1 MARKSKIRTKTEIMT
16 YAVAVTTEEVF
27 RAIRTEKEE
36 TIKAVTDA
44 RKGCVGVYPT
54 PEQQFL
60 LYFAPGSRDKAC
72 MKLKAA
78 GFKSAKPVKTPA
90 LVDVEHLKGKK

>member
-1 MARKSKIRTKTEIMT
+1 MWTKKPKTKTEIMT
-16 YAVAVTTEEVF
+16 YAVALSTEEVF
-27 RAIRTEKEE
+27 HAIRTEKEE

-54 PEQQFL
+54 PERQFL

-78 GFKSAKPVKTPA
+78 GFKSAKSVKTPA